1 MFEKTEKLQ
10 ETPDQQIAKGF
21 KARFLVLKL
30 FFALFFG
37 VVAVRLANIQILESP
52 KYRALARKQYEQRF
66 TLPSTRGSMYDRH
79 GNVLVSNTM
88 SVSFAAD
95 PKIVAEDARDIAERF
110 SQVFGKPSSFYMEK
124 VTAEGKRFVWLERGV
139 RPDVAKQLG
148 SGKLEGIA
156 RINEPKRIYHYDD
169 LGGPLLGFTDIDN
182 KGISGLELQLDE
194 EIRGIDGSIVMQ
206 RDGLGRARPSADF
219 PRVEPVNGRDVVL
232 TIDLTF
238 QAIVEEELKRGVQ
251 SNNADAGLAVMM
263 NPKTGEILALSM
275 VPSLNPN
282 DFAKHDVSSG
292 RNRVVTDLFE
302 PGSVFK
308 VVTAAAAYEYHITTP
323 DTRYNAEN
331 GVWKVPLGKKTFRLI
346 RDTHEYDVLSFEEA
360 IEFSS
365 NIVMAKVS
373 KAIGA
378 ERFYRQARDY
388 GFGVS
393 TGIELP
399 GEARGK
405 LKKPNEWS
413 GTSLATMSYGYEVA
427 VTPLQIL
434 QAYAAV
440 ANRGILMKP
449 FIVRH
454 VRSSDGTIVREEH
467 PQKIR
472 RVISE
477 ETSSLLTKAFEGSVE
492 QGTAKD
498 VRLGTVRIAGKTG
511 TSRKYLDGKYST
523 ENYTAS
529 FVGYFPAEDPQI
541 VCLVMMENPRKKGY
555 YGGVTSGPV
564 FRAVAERIVNTSSQF
579 SKSVIPVAAGQPQ
592 DEISVP
598 DVRTL
603 RKSLAKKILET
614 RHLKSQFL
622 GKGDVVVKQ
631 SPEPGKYVERGEIV
645 TLVLKSDRIASP
657 DGKISIPNVRGMSV
671 RRAMNQLILE
681 DLDVRVQGAGV
692 VIRQSPAPGERV
704 RPGSIVQLTCEPKH
718 VSSAALY

>member
-1 MFEKTEKLQ
+1 MFGKTEKN
-10 ETPDQQIAKGF
+10 ETSPELQIASGF
-21 KARFLVLKL
+21 KARFLILKL

-37 VVAVRLANIQILESP
+37 VVAVRLANIQVVESP

-79 GNVLVSNTM
+79 GNVLVSNIL
-88 SVSFAAD
+88 SVSFAVD
-95 PKIVAEDARDIAERF
+95 PKMVTEDARSIAEKF
-110 SQVFGKPSSFYMEK
+110 SLVFGKPASFYLDK
-124 VTAEGKRFVWLERGV
+124 VTAEGKRFVWLERGA
-139 RPDVAKQLG
+139 RPDVVKQLG

-156 RINEPKRIYHYDD
+156 RINEPKRVYHYDD

-219 PRVEPVNGRDVVL
+219 PRVEPVNGHDVVL
-232 TIDLTF
+232 TIDLAF

-251 SNNADAGLAVMM
+251 LNNADAGLAVMM
-263 NPKTGEILALSM
+263 NPKTGELLALSM

-282 DFAKHDVSSG
+282 DFKAHDLNNG

-308 VVTAAAAYEYHITTP
+308 AVTAAAAYEYRITSP

-346 RDTHEYDVLSFEEA
+346 RDTHEYEVLSFEEA

-373 KAIGA
+373 KVIGA

-413 GTSLATMSYGYEVA
+413 GTTLATMSYGYEVA
-427 VTPLQIL
+427 VTPIQIL

-449 FIVRH
+449 YIVRQ
-454 VRSSDGTIVREEH
+454 VRSSDGTIVREQN
-467 PQKIR
+467 PQKVR
-472 RVISE
+472 RVMSD
-477 ETSSLLTKAFEGSVE
+477 ETSLLLTKAFEGSVE
-492 QGTAKD
+492 KGTAKD
-498 VRLGTVRIAGKTG
+498 VRLGTMRIAGKTG
-511 TSRKYLDGKYST
+511 TSRKYLDGKYSM

-541 VCLVMMENPRKKGY
+541 VCLVMMDNPRAKGY
-555 YGGVTSGPV
+555 YGGSTSGPV
-564 FRAVAERIVNTSSQF
+564 FRSVAERIVNTSSQF

-592 DEISVP
+592 KEISVP

-603 RKSLAKKILET
+603 RKSLARKMLET

-622 GKGDVVVKQ
+622 GRGDIVVKQ
-631 SPEPGKYVERGEIV
+631 SPEPGKYMERGEIV
-645 TLVLKSDRIASP
+645 TLVLRSERTSSP
-657 DGKISIPNVRGMSV
+657 DDKISIPDVRGMSV

-692 VIRQSPAPGERV
+692 VVRQFPAPGGRV
-704 RPGSIVQLTCEPKH
+704 RAGSTVQLMCEPKQ

>member
-1 MFEKTEKLQ
+1 MLRT
-10 ETPDQQIAKGF
+10 
-21 KARFLVLKL
+21 
-30 FFALFFG
+30 
-37 VVAVRLANIQILESP
+37 
-52 KYRALARKQYEQRF
+52 
-66 TLPSTRGSMYDRH
+66 
-79 GNVLVSNTM
+79 
-88 SVSFAAD
+88 
-95 PKIVAEDARDIAERF
+95 
-110 SQVFGKPSSFYMEK
+110 
-124 VTAEGKRFVWLERGV
+124 
-139 RPDVAKQLG
+139 G
-148 SGKLEGIA
+148 SGKCQLE
-156 RINEPKRIYHYDD
+156 
-169 LGGPLLGFTDIDN
+169 
-182 KGISGLELQLDE
+182 
-194 EIRGIDGSIVMQ
+194 
-206 RDGLGRARPSADF
+206 
-219 PRVEPVNGRDVVL
+219 
-232 TIDLTF
+232 
-238 QAIVEEELKRGVQ
+238 
-251 SNNADAGLAVMM
+251 
-263 NPKTGEILALSM
+263 
-275 VPSLNPN
+275 
-282 DFAKHDVSSG
+282 
-292 RNRVVTDLFE
+292 
-302 PGSVFK
+302 
-308 VVTAAAAYEYHITTP
+308 
-323 DTRYNAEN
+323 
-331 GVWKVPLGKKTFRLI
+331 KKTFRLI

-440 ANRGILMKP
+440 ANKGILMKP
-449 FIVRH
+449 FIVSH

-472 RVISE
+472 RVMSE
-477 ETSSLLTKAFEGSVE
+477 GTSSLLTKAFEGSVE

-511 TSRKYLDGKYST
+511 TSRKFLDGKYST

-555 YGGVTSGPV
+555 YGGTTSGPV

-579 SKSVIPVAAGQPQ
+579 SKSMIPVVAGRPQ
-592 DEISVP
+592 NEISVP

-603 RKSLAKKILET
+603 RKSLAMKMLET
-614 RHLKSQFL
+614 LHLKSQFV

-631 SPEPGKYVERGEIV
+631 SPEPGKHVERGEVV
-645 TLVLKSDRIASP
+645 TLVLKNDRIASP
-657 DGKISIPNVRGMSV
+657 DGKVSIPNVRGMSV

-681 DLDVRVQGAGV
+681 DLDVRVQGSGV

-704 RPGSIVQLTCEPKH
+704 RPGSTVQLTCEPKH